1 MDQTLR
7 VWIDGDGCPVVDL
20 TINLAKKNGLPVT
33 VVKNYAVKI
42 ESAYAEVISVDIS
55 RDSADYYIANHISTG
70 DLVITQDYGL
80 AAMVLAKRGYCL
92 TQNGREITAM
102 NIDFLLDSRHQSRE
116 ARMQGKRGPKHK
128 KRSEADNE
136 DFSEAFEAFIKGLNA
151 SEGLSVY

>member
-1 MDQTLR
+1 MNQTMR
-7 VWIDGDGCPVVDL
+7 IWIDGDGCPVVEL
-20 TINLAKKNGLPVT
+20 TIKLAKKNGLPVT
-33 VVKNYAVKI
+33 VVKNHAVVI
-42 ESAYAEVISVDIS
+42 ESTYADVISVDIS

-136 DFSEAFEAFIKGLNA
+136 DFSEAFEAFVNRLKRESSL
-151 SEGLSVY
+151 